1 MCIFLCLVVF
11 YRNKNVTIKPTTNK
25 SIQWHQRDTLL
36 RGLWVPKRTVSMN
49 GLVATN
55 DDFNGNGKSERSKMD
70 RLKYKFFP
78 LNSHTS
84 ACDSC
89 SIEITFC
96 CTKIN
101 LYAIFTRP
109 HAPSP
114 SLPPPSYTGPL
125 PVYWESQV
133 GRCYFLLRDVR
144 TFALTFPS
152 VPYPPHSLSLFV
164 HSPTY
169 L

>member
-1 MCIFLCLVVF
+1 
-11 YRNKNVTIKPTTNK
+11 
-25 SIQWHQRDTLL
+25 
-36 RGLWVPKRTVSMN
+36 MN

-114 SLPPPSYTGPL
+114 SLPPPSYTVPL

-144 TFALTFPS
+144 TFALTLPS
-152 VPYPPHSLSLFV
+152 VPYPPHSLSLCT
-164 HSPTY
+164 HLPTFSVTRLGDLLDFGQLFKAFGDNY
-169 L
+169 FAQISLILRQFL

>member
-1 MCIFLCLVVF
+1 
-11 YRNKNVTIKPTTNK
+11 
-25 SIQWHQRDTLL
+25 
-36 RGLWVPKRTVSMN
+36 MN

-89 SIEITFC
+89 SIDITFC

-109 HAPSP
+109 HAASP
-114 SLPPPSYTGPL
+114 SLPPPHPTSCEPASG
-125 PVYWESQV
+125 ESEARGQQHEA
-133 GRCYFLLRDVR
+133 DVH
-144 TFALTFPS
+144 A
-152 VPYPPHSLSLFV
+152 
-164 HSPTY
+164 
-169 L
+169 

>member
-25 SIQWHQRDTLL
+25 SIQWHHRDTLL

-114 SLPPPSYTGPL
+114 SLPPILHCPPPRLLGVTSWALLLLTA
-125 PVYWESQV
+125 
-133 GRCYFLLRDVR
+133 GRAHVCSHASFR
-144 TFALTFPS
+144 PIS
-152 VPYPPHSLSLFV
+152 PSLSLFV